1 VNLNKIKKKQFI
13 KNGYFI
19 GKINPKIL
27 KALRKKY
34 FEIFNTV
41 SKLTNGIKV
50 KNDSDLIKLYNSK
63 KRFVWE
69 AAYDLRL
76 FEPLLY
82 KLAATEELMNLAKIA
97 GIKKPHFKTVPVL
110 RIDMPEDSN
119 HSYKMHQDYPFS
131 SGSKNS
137 ITMWIPL
144 QDVTTKNGCLKIVE
158 GSHKGKKIYKTHKDN
173 IIQSRH
179 KFSFK
184 DVQCKMGDVLIFS
197 QCLVHKS
204 GNNNSKSARF
214 SIQIRFNDL
223 SKKDSISKILK
234 EKFNLRKG
242 NKAI

>member
-1 VNLNKIKKKQFI
+1 MNPSKIKKKQFI

-34 FEIFNTV
+34 FAIFNTV
-41 SKLTNGIKV
+41 SKLSNGIKI

-69 AAYDLRL
+69 VAYDLRL

-82 KLAATEELMNLAKIA
+82 KLAATEEIINLAKIA
-97 GIKKPHFKTVPVL
+97 GIKKPHFKTPPVL
-110 RIDMPEDSN
+110 RIDMPKDSK
-119 HSYKMHQDYPFS
+119 HSYKKHQDYPFS
-131 SGSKNS
+131 PGSKSS

-144 QDVTTKNGCLKIVE
+144 QDVTTKNGCLKIVK
-158 GSHKGKKIYKTHKDN
+158 GSHKRKKIYKTNKDN
-173 IIQSRH
+173 IIKNRY
-179 KFSFK
+179 KFTFK
-184 DVQCKMGDVLIFS
+184 DVLCKIGDVLIFS

-204 GNNNSKSARF
+204 GNNSSNSVRF

-234 EKFNLRKG
+234 DKFNLQKS

>member
-1 VNLNKIKKKQFI
+1 MNPSKIKKKQFI

-27 KALRKKY
+27 KVLRKKY
-34 FEIFNTV
+34 LAIFNTV
-41 SKLTNGIKV
+41 SKLTNGIKI

-69 AAYDLRL
+69 VAYDLRP

-82 KLAATEELMNLAKIA
+82 KLAATEELINLAKIA
-97 GIKKPHFKTVPVL
+97 GIKKPHFKTAPVL
-110 RIDMPEDSN
+110 RIDMPEDSK
-119 HSYKMHQDYPFS
+119 HSYNMHQDYPFS

-158 GSHKGKKIYKTHKDN
+158 GSHKRKKIYKTYKDN
-173 IIQSRH
+173 IIKNRY
-179 KFSFK
+179 KFTFK

>member
-1 VNLNKIKKKQFI
+1 MNSSKIQKKQFV

-27 KALRKKY
+27 KALRKQY
-34 FEIFNTV
+34 LSIFNTV
-41 SKLTNGIKV
+41 SKLSNGIKI

-63 KRFVWE
+63 KRFVWV

-82 KLAATEELMNLAKIA
+82 KLAVTKEIINFAKIT
-97 GIKKPHFKTVPVL
+97 GIKKPYFKTAPVV
-110 RIDMPEDSN
+110 RVDMPNDFK
-119 HSYKMHQDYPFS
+119 HSYNMHQDYPFTA
-131 SGSKNS
+131 GSKSS
-137 ITMWIPL
+137 ITIWIPL
-144 QDVTTKNGCLKIVE
+144 QDVTTKNGCLKIVK
-158 GSHKGKKIYKTHKDN
+158 GSHKRKKIYKTYKDN
-173 IIQSRH
+173 IIKSRY
-179 KFSFK
+179 KFTFQDMPFK
-184 DVQCKMGDVLIFS
+184 IGDVLIFS

-204 GNNNSKSARF
+204 GNNNSNSVRF

-234 EKFNLRKG
+234 DKFNLQKS